1 MRPGSSVVYVAM
13 GGNLGDREATF
24 SKAIEALE
32 VEPELRVEGA
42 SSVYETPPLGPDG
55 QAPYLNAV
63 IRAESGLAPI
73 ELLDCLQ
80 SIENRLGRDRG
91 PDSVRWGPRVIDLD
105 LLFYAD
111 RCIEEPRLIVPHA
124 AAHER
129 AFVMIPMAE
138 IAGELAHPRLGLTM
152 SEILAGLPA
161 PDREAVRL
169 QSAPPGWPQRG

>member
-13 GGNLGDREATF
+13 GGNLGDRETTF

-32 VEPELRVEGA
+32 AEPELRVRAA
-42 SSVYETPPLGPDG
+42 SSVYETPPLGPEG

-63 IRAESGLAPI
+63 IRVETGLAPI

-111 RCIEEPRLIVPHA
+111 RCLEEPRLVVPHV

-129 AFVMIPMAE
+129 AFVMVPMAE
-138 IAGELAHPRLGLTM
+138 IAGEWVHPRLGLTM
-152 SEILAGLPA
+152 GEILAGLPA
-161 PDREAVRL
+161 SDREAVQLRV
-169 QSAPPGWPQRG
+169 APQGWPQQG